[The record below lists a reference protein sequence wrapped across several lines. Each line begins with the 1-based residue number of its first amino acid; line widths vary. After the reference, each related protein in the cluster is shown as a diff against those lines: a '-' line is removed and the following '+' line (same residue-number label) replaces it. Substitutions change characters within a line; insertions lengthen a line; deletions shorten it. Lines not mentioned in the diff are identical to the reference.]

1 MGQTILCAEA
11 VRLPIRPLPR
21 RVRLPAELLL
31 QIVDDVVPQKANAL
45 LPASHPATKT
55 LLSLTRTCHATHAR
69 AQKLIQERCV
79 ILDTRRR
86 LVCFLRY
93 VKEAEGSSALPQSA
107 RFPAHHVTAMYLSP
121 FFRAEDDNDTASQV
135 AELLGMVSASL
146 RRLSIRMPSPLTCND
161 SSPTCVCRTLHKGF
175 RQLRDRLEEFVCL
188 SMFPGLE
195 LTTGGRGMG
204 QAPPAGADIGSP
216 LWPQLRRLSLFG
228 VELDNERLWEA
239 MAMMPQLTDVVLARP
254 AHVGAVSLKHAF
266 FDAGSKIV
274 SVGEKFDQSRLLRL
288 MMMDAVFDI
297 REVHADG
304 WEEIDPH
311 DMMTVEVYEVPTSY
325 YGDET
330 VQQAVASWVTRGARS
345 GQIWDWRGEVVVQR

>member
-1 MGQTILCAEA
+1 MGPTILCADA

-31 QIVDDVVPQKANAL
+31 QIVDDVVPEKANAL
-45 LPASHPATKT
+45 LPASHSVTKT

-69 AQKLIQERCV
+69 ARKLLQERCV
-79 ILDTRRR
+79 VLDTRRR
-86 LVCFLRY
+86 LLCFLRY
-93 VKEAEGSSALPQSA
+93 VKEAEGSSALPHDA
-107 RFPAHHVTAMYLSP
+107 RFPTRHVTAMYLSP

-135 AELLGMVSASL
+135 AELLGKVSASL
-146 RRLSIRMPSPLTCND
+146 QRLTIRMPSPLACND
-161 SSPTCVCRTLHKGF
+161 SSMYVCQTLHKGF
-175 RQLRDRLEEFVCL
+175 MQLGDRLEEFVCL
-188 SMFPGLE
+188 SIFPGLE
-195 LTTGGRGMG
+195 LTTGGRHSMG
-204 QAPPAGADIGSP
+204 QTPSTEGDIGSP
-216 LWPQLRRLSLFG
+216 IWPQLRRLSLFG

-266 FDAGSKIV
+266 FDAGSKLV
-274 SVGEKFDQSRLLRL
+274 SVGEIFDRSRLLRL
-288 MMMDAVFDI
+288 MVMDAVFDI

-304 WEEIDPH
+304 WEEIDLQ
-311 DMMTVEVYEVPTSY
+311 DVMTVEVYEVPTSY

-345 GQIWDWRGEVVVQR
+345 GQIWDWRGDVVVQR